1 MVRVDYS
8 GLDWS
13 ELGYEFSRQCKFCG
27 YKHIMYCDSRDAM
40 FCPSCNRWLEPKCR
54 DPRCEFCYGRES
66 TPILELHK
74 IQYKNKINK
83 H

>member
-13 ELGYEFSRQCKFCG
+13 ELGYEFSGQCKFCG

-54 DPRCEFCYGRES
+54 DPRCKFCYGRES

-74 IQYKNKINK
+74 IQYKNKNK
-83 H
+83 